1 MIPHYDHQWRAMRR
15 ICAVLADATTGVG
28 AELAQLVSAD
38 SSLAGLK
45 LPTPTRFV
53 PLFTE
58 DELGQLATN
67 DDAIVVVYPSTELAR
82 VQMLGDYTSRTD
94 EVVWECMVAVRLI
107 TEAGNTSLTESWAKV
122 DFETRERRRLEVLM
136 GAVGQVI
143 ARDARNGVDIL
154 SAIPRSRA
162 EHGVQGISPERISRW
177 ARQPIEVLQH
187 VLIPQFSA
195 G

>member
-1 MIPHYDHQWRAMRR
+1 M
-15 ICAVLADATTGVG
+15 CAVLADGSTGVG
-28 AELAQLVSAD
+28 AELAQIVSAD
-38 SSLAGLK
+38 ASLAGLN
-45 LPTPTRFV
+45 LPTPARFV
-53 PLFTE
+53 PLFAVE
-58 DELGQLATN
+58 ELGELATN
-67 DDAIVVVYPSTELAR
+67 DDAIVVVYPSAEIAR

-187 VLIPQFSA
+187 VLIPQFRV
-195 G
+195 